1 MWRKHGNRVQRNRF
15 PCTEI
20 EFIELGF
27 LVWKT
32 SSLNSISIELV
43 FIELGRWTFIE
54 LGRWKTSLATSAEDL
69 IKSCS
74 ESLLLGLLDQIT
86 KSSAIRSSAE
96 DGPYQIVFLS
106 DRAHQ
111 IVLRDLVVGKSISC
125 GYMIME
131 NEFNELVFHTWKSSS
146 LNSVS
151 VHGNRVR

>member
-1 MWRKHGNRVQRNRF
+1 MWRKHGNRVQLNRF

-20 EFIELGF
+20 EFNELGF
-27 LVWKT
+27 HVWKT

-43 FIELGRWTFIE
+43 FIELGKWTFIE
-54 LGRWKTSLATSAEDL
+54 LGRWKTSLAASAEDL
-69 IKSCS
+69 IRSCS

-96 DGPYQIVFLS
+96 DGPYQIV
-106 DRAHQ
+106 
-111 IVLRDLVVGKSISC
+111 LRDLVVGKSISC

-131 NEFNELVFHTWKSSS
+131 IEFIELGFCTWKPSSM
-146 LNSVS
+146 NSIF